1 MGPESS
7 RGDYGPA
14 RCRGGRGG
22 RPSPWSSPPTPT
34 CSPPPTTI
42 SPAPTPSTRPQSTSS
57 ATRSTQQLEAAVIP
71 FTGSSLRLRL
81 MFLHLLRRVTMN
93 LLPLHYKVPRRF
105 CTRGTPRALPENH
118 TNTI

>member
-42 SPAPTPSTRPQSTSS
+42 SPAPTP
-57 ATRSTQQLEAAVIP
+57 
-71 FTGSSLRLRL
+71 FTGSSPRLRL

-93 LLPLHYKVPRRF
+93 LLPLHYEVPRRS
-105 CTRGTPRALPENH
+105 CTRRTPRALQRITQTLFNE
-118 TNTI
+118 I